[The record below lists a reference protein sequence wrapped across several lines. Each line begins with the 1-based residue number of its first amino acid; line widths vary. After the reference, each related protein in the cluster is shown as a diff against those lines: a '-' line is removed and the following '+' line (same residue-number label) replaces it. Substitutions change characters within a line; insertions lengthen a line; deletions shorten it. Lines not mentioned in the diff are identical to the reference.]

1 MPRWVVD
8 YTREVFMCGTSY
20 RSDLLSIPRST
31 HLAVHGDAA
40 CERVRQ
46 IGPMA
51 HSASPM
57 KRDSYLCAHKFDMPN
72 PLDYNERAPALNQ
85 IVFSGLVPSSEYDTQ
100 DSLQTGVTVVGGINL
115 ATNQR

>member
-20 RSDLLSIPRST
+20 RSDLLSIHRST
-31 HLAVHGDAA
+31 HLAVHDDAA

-57 KRDSYLCAHKFDMPN
+57 KRDSYLCAHKFDMPK
-72 PLDYNERAPALNQ
+72 PSRLQRTRSSPQ
-85 IVFSGLVPSSEYDTQ
+85 SIVFSGLVPSSEYDTQ